1 MNDIIKIDSSLAA
14 MQFMLVARSY
24 GYDTNPIGGFEKD
37 QIAEAFDLDPERFE
51 PVMIVA
57 IGKAKNPGHD
67 SYRLSAETVTKY
79 V

>member
-1 MNDIIKIDSSLAA
+1 
-14 MQFMLVARSY
+14 
-24 GYDTNPIGGFEKD
+24 NPIGGFEKD
-37 QIAEAFDLDPERFE
+37 QIAEAFDLDSERFE